1 MMSANNRSSFGF
13 VSNPRVQF
21 KYALL
26 NSLFVSGVI
35 FLTNLIVVYR
45 LRSFAGS
52 QSDYEVDSTL
62 LNNMT
67 DFTLQMGIIS
77 FLMAFI
83 VTFFSSL
90 IITHRFVGPFVAINR
105 YVEALIKNKFDEPL
119 NLRTSDE
126 MHEIAGKLK
135 TLGEKLKTQS

>member
-1 MMSANNRSSFGF
+1 MSANNRSSFGF

>member
-1 MMSANNRSSFGF
+1 MSANNRSSFGF

-35 FLTNLIVVYR
+35 FLTNLIVVYQ
-45 LRSFAGS
+45 LRSFAGD